1 MVSRLALHMAL
12 IKLMRAAKF
21 ATLLALGSNRVLSLL
36 TLVLKSLGSP
46 VLRETALGTVPP
58 SQVIFY
64 FTFAG
69 GVFQMQAKI

>member
-64 FTFAG
+64 FTFVG